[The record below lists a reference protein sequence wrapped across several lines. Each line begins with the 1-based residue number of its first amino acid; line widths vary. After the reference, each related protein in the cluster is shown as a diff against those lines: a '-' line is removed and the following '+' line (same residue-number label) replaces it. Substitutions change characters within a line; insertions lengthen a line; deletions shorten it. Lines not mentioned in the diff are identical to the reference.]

1 MNKKVISLLLAAAL
15 MLAAT
20 ASGCSDDQ
28 PTAQNSVSS
37 KNSSS
42 TKSTSGLSMSVSS
55 NDDKMNISRAQRK
68 NASMG
73 ENDTWTIFVYLCGTN
88 LESSGQASAT
98 SDLLQVLEADSSD
111 NVKFVVQTGGT
122 SEWINDL
129 VSADETQRYL
139 LQNQDIELV
148 DSVPLA
154 NMGESDT
161 LKDFL
166 SWGVKN
172 YPADK
177 MGVIFWNHGSGSI
190 NGVCFDELYD
200 KDSLSLPEINTALSS
215 VYDDMTDQFEFIG
228 FDACLMGTIETA
240 NILSTYAR
248 YMYGSQECEPGNGWD
263 YTAIGNALADNP
275 SQNGGELG
283 KIIADSFYEECK
295 LSDDEDSSTL
305 TVVDLQKTD
314 DFIVA
319 FNDFSNQLYQA
330 SLNNSKLTSIVRGIN
345 NADNFGGN
353 NKSEGYTN
361 MVDVGGILK
370 GCSKIADA
378 DTALKAL
385 KNCIVYNKN
394 GRDHKKASGLSIY
407 YPIQVEGS
415 DELNMFASVAISPYY
430 LSIVDII
437 ANGYSEDSYDN
448 SAFFSDDGTWNC
460 DNCEYQDFDEDYFGY
475 ADDTEDTDSELIT
488 FSEEPSIDEDG
499 SFYFTLD
506 EDGLSYTSDVTAL
519 LYMDIDGELLELGES
534 YDIYAD
540 WESGTFSDNFDGYWL
555 SLPNGQLLPTYI
567 VDVTDDYVI
576 YTSPIYLN
584 GKRTNLRFRQND
596 DEIIVEGAWDGITDS
611 VAAKGVQKLKKG
623 DKIEVIYY
631 ISDDSEIRADVYK
644 WNDGDNII
652 YEYLPESDYYYSFC
666 IEDIYGDYYFTDD
679 ALFSIDE
686 NGEIFFTDLSEDD

>member
-55 NDDKMNISRAQRK
+55 NDGKMNISRAQRK

-98 SDLLQVLEADSSD
+98 SDLLQVLEADSGD

-345 NADNFGGN
+345 NAANLGGN

-623 DKIEVIYY
+623 DKIEVVYY

>member
-1 MNKKVISLLLAAAL
+1 
-15 MLAAT
+15 
-20 ASGCSDDQ
+20 
-28 PTAQNSVSS
+28 
-37 KNSSS
+37 
-42 TKSTSGLSMSVSS
+42 
-55 NDDKMNISRAQRK
+55 
-68 NASMG
+68 
-73 ENDTWTIFVYLCGTN
+73 
-88 LESSGQASAT
+88 
-98 SDLLQVLEADSSD
+98 
-111 NVKFVVQTGGT
+111 
-122 SEWINDL
+122 
-129 VSADETQRYL
+129 
-139 LQNQDIELV
+139 
-148 DSVPLA
+148 
-154 NMGESDT
+154 
-161 LKDFL
+161 
-166 SWGVKN
+166 
-172 YPADK
+172 
-177 MGVIFWNHGSGSI
+177 
-190 NGVCFDELYD
+190 
-200 KDSLSLPEINTALSS
+200 
-215 VYDDMTDQFEFIG
+215 
-228 FDACLMGTIETA
+228 
-240 NILSTYAR
+240 
-248 YMYGSQECEPGNGWD
+248 
-263 YTAIGNALADNP
+263 
-275 SQNGGELG
+275 
-283 KIIADSFYEECK
+283 
-295 LSDDEDSSTL
+295 
-305 TVVDLQKTD
+305 
-314 DFIVA
+314 
-319 FNDFSNQLYQA
+319 
-330 SLNNSKLTSIVRGIN
+330 
-345 NADNFGGN
+345 
-353 NKSEGYTN
+353 
-361 MVDVGGILK
+361 
-370 GCSKIADA
+370 
-378 DTALKAL
+378 
-385 KNCIVYNKN
+385 
-394 GRDHKKASGLSIY
+394 
-407 YPIQVEGS
+407 
-415 DELNMFASVAISPYY
+415 MFASVAISPYY

-623 DKIEVIYY
+623 DKIEVVYY